1 VFGPERHAGSKGTAT
16 KRILSPDFNRISA
29 AGRLKSK
36 YPVLVTTSRL
46 LSTGVDTRTAA
57 EFGAQLSKR

>member
-1 VFGPERHAGSKGTAT
+1 M
-16 KRILSPDFNRISA
+16 
-29 AGRLKSK
+29 KSK

-57 EFGAQLSKR
+57 EFGAQLSNRQMGNTLDRMGYSSKGARRVYSRLV